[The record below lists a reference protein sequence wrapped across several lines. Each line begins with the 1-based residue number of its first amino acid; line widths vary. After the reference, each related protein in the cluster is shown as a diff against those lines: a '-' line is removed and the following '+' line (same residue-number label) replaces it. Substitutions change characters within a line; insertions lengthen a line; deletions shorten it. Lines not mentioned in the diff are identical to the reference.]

1 MPTLPKTARLPLA
14 ALLLLTAS
22 SMALSQK
29 PAPTPPAPPT
39 TPAQPVISDDSV
51 DDFSD
56 LNRNLANLREKI
68 GKVRDVVA
76 KNEDPNVPAN
86 QREQFQHSVAQLLAS
101 FADDGEVAKLGK
113 AAVDFVNKRLAD
125 AEQDTNFPPDQRTAL
140 ATRWRR
146 IATQTETAVASLET
160 TRKELAEKLKLLQ
173 SKADFVDQM
182 EKLKQA
188 RAVLDAI
195 GDLSDQR
202 QTVTGRIRDLLQGK
216 PSGDTGDDPNM

>member
-29 PAPTPPAPPT
+29 PAPAAPTAPSQPA
-39 TPAQPVISDDSV
+39 ISDDSI

-68 GKVRDVVA
+68 GKVKDVVA

-101 FADDGEVAKLGK
+101 FADDGEVAKFGK
-113 AAVDFVNKRLAD
+113 AAVEFVNKRLAE
-125 AEQDTNFPPDQRTAL
+125 AQQDTNFPPDQQTAL
-140 ATRWRR
+140 VTRWRR
-146 IATQTETAVASLET
+146 IATQTETAVASLDT
-160 TRKELAEKLKLLQ
+160 TRKDLTEKLKLLQ

-182 EKLKQA
+182 EKLKQS
-188 RAVLDAI
+188 RAMLDAI
-195 GDLSDQR
+195 NDLGDQR
-202 QTVTGRIRDLLQGK
+202 QTVSGRIRDLLQGK
-216 PSGDTGDDPNM
+216 PSGDSGDDPNM